1 MVDTVDEYEAG
12 ADFPIPELS
21 TVEAGHNVL
30 LVGPPAADPRSFG
43 LRLIGGGIAQD
54 QGVLVITL
62 GGDAKSILEEYQS
75 VADSGGQATV
85 TVIDCSGTETPP
97 TGLDERQYLSVQS
110 PSSLTDIGISFVE
123 YEDTHASRFVGTR
136 VLVDSIT
143 KLLEHVPEDRAFEFI
158 SAFVGRFA
166 TAGHLGVW
174 TMDVSAH
181 DKQTVSTFEELF
193 DVIVEFRKDE
203 DTIEYR
209 LRGRETE
216 STEWSAVTE
225 S

>member
-1 MVDTVDEYEAG
+1 MVDTVDEYEAD

-30 LVGPPAADPRSFG
+30 LVGPTDTDPRSFG
-43 LRLIGGGIAQD
+43 LQLIGGGISQD
-54 QGVLVITL
+54 QGALVITL
-62 GGDAKSILEEYQS
+62 GGDAESILEEYRS
-75 VADSGGQATV
+75 VSASGDPSTV
-85 TVIDCSGTETPP
+85 TVIDCGGTETPP
-97 TGLDERQYLSVQS
+97 SGLDERQYVSVQS

-143 KLLEHVPEDRAFEFI
+143 NLLEHVPEDRAFEFI

-181 DKQTVSTFEELF
+181 EKQTVSTFEELF
-193 DVIVEFRKDE
+193 DVIVEFRQGA
-203 DTIEYR
+203 DTTEYQV
-209 LRGRETE
+209 RGRETE
-216 STEWSAVTE
+216 STAWSAVTE